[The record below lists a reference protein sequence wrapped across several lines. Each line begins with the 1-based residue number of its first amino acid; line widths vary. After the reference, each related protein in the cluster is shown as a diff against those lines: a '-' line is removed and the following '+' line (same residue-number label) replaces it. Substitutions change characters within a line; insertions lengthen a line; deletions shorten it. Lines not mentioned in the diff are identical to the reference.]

1 VIEKCG
7 KPAQRSSC
15 PNKGRARQARLLFG
29 AVDRV
34 DLRSVAAL
42 FLRLSVTAF
51 GGPAAHTAMMHR
63 ECVRRRSWIDEQSFI
78 DHMALTNLV
87 PGPNSTELSMLIG
100 RHVAGRPGLLVAGA
114 CFIVPASLIV
124 LVFSWLYVEYG
135 QTPSAEALLYGIS
148 PVVIAIVGQAI
159 VSLAR
164 AALKGV
170 LLWILGTAAFALAL
184 AGVHE
189 LVVLFGAGL
198 VMVAIRTGRSAVG
211 VFVPLGI
218 EFARAAAAEV
228 QLDRLFLLFL
238 KIGAVLYGSGYVLLA
253 FIRADFVDRLG
264 WLTQQQL
271 IDAVA
276 IGQFT
281 PGPLFTTATFVGFV
295 LAGLPGALLSTAG
308 IFLPSFVFSAIVFPF
323 SERMRTI
330 EWTAAL
336 MDGFH
341 AGAIGLMAAVAWQL
355 GRAAI
360 IDVPTALLALAA
372 LGVLLRFDINS
383 AWLVIAGGLAGLL
396 LH

>member
-1 VIEKCG
+1 
-7 KPAQRSSC
+7 
-15 PNKGRARQARLLFG
+15 
-29 AVDRV
+29 
-34 DLRSVAAL
+34 
-42 FLRLSVTAF
+42 
-51 GGPAAHTAMMHR
+51 MMHR
-63 ECVRRRSWIDEQSFI
+63 ECVRRRSWIDERSFV
-78 DHMALTNLV
+78 DHMALTNLI

-100 RHVAGRPGLLVAGA
+100 RHVAGAPGLLVAGA

-124 LVFSWLYVEYG
+124 LAFAWLYVEYG
-135 QTPSAEALLYGIS
+135 QTASAEGVLYGIA
-148 PVVIAIVGQAI
+148 PVVIAIVGQAT

-164 AALKGV
+164 AALRGV
-170 LLWILGTAAFALAL
+170 LLWVLAGISLGLAL
-184 AGVHE
+184 AGVNE
-189 LVVLFGAGL
+189 LIILFGAGL

-211 VFVPLGI
+211 AFVPIGI
-218 EFARAAAAEV
+218 EAVQAAGADV
-228 QLDRLFLLFL
+228 QLDRLFLVFL

-253 FIRADFVDRLG
+253 FIEADFVDRLG

-281 PGPLFTTATFVGFV
+281 PGPLFTTATFIGYV

-308 IFLPSFVFSAIVFPF
+308 IFLPSFVFSAIVFPL
-323 SERMRTI
+323 SERMRKT

-341 AGAIGLMAAVAWQL
+341 AAALGLMGAVAWQL

-372 LGVLLRFDINS
+372 LGVLLRLDINS

-396 LH
+396 LY

>member
-1 VIEKCG
+1 
-7 KPAQRSSC
+7 
-15 PNKGRARQARLLFG
+15 
-29 AVDRV
+29 
-34 DLRSVAAL
+34 
-42 FLRLSVTAF
+42 
-51 GGPAAHTAMMHR
+51 
-63 ECVRRRSWIDEQSFI
+63 
-78 DHMALTNLV
+78 MALTNLV

-100 RHVAGRPGLLVAGA
+100 RHVAGAPGLLLAGA

-124 LVFSWLYVEYG
+124 LALAWLYVEYG

-164 AALKGV
+164 TALKSV
-170 LLWILGTAAFALAL
+170 LLWILAALAAAL
-184 AGVHE
+184 AMAGVHE

-198 VMVAIRTGRSAVG
+198 VMVAIRTGRGAVG

-218 EFARAAAAEV
+218 HVAQAAGADV

-238 KIGAVLYGSGYVLLA
+238 KIGAVLFGSGYVLLA
-253 FIRADFVDRLG
+253 FIEADFVDRLG

-281 PGPLFTTATFVGFV
+281 PGPLFTTATFVGYV
-295 LAGLPGALLSTAG
+295 LAGLPGALVSTAG
-308 IFLPSFVFSAIVFPF
+308 IFLPSFIFSAIIFPL
-323 SERMRTI
+323 SDRMRQI
-330 EWTAAL
+330 NWTSAL
-336 MDGFH
+336 LDGFN
-341 AGAIGLMAAVAWQL
+341 AGALGLMAAVAWRL

-372 LGVLLRFDINS
+372 LAVLVRFNLNS
-383 AWLVIAGGLAGLL
+383 AWLVLAGGVAGLL

>member
-1 VIEKCG
+1 M
-7 KPAQRSSC
+7 
-15 PNKGRARQARLLFG
+15 
-29 AVDRV
+29 DRV
-34 DLRSVAAL
+34 GLRSVAAL

-100 RHVAGRPGLLVAGA
+100 RHVAGAPGLLVAGA

-124 LVFSWLYVEYG
+124 LTFAWLYVEYG
-135 QTPSAEALLYGIS
+135 QTPSAEAILYGIS

-170 LLWILGTAAFALAL
+170 LLWILGFAACALAL

-189 LVVLFGAGL
+189 LLVLFGAGL

-218 EFARAAAAEV
+218 EFVQTAAAEV

-281 PGPLFTTATFVGFV
+281 PGPLFTTATFVGYV

-308 IFLPSFVFSAIVFPF
+308 IFLPSFAFSAIVFPF
-323 SERMRTI
+323 SERMRRI

>member
-1 VIEKCG
+1 
-7 KPAQRSSC
+7 
-15 PNKGRARQARLLFG
+15 
-29 AVDRV
+29 VDRV
-34 DLRSVAAL
+34 DLRSVALL

-51 GGPAAHTAMMHR
+51 GGPAAHTAMMHH

-100 RHVAGRPGLLVAGA
+100 RHVAGAPGLLLAGA

-124 LVFSWLYVEYG
+124 LAFAWLYVEYG

-170 LLWILGTAAFALAL
+170 LLWVLAAVAFAVAL
-184 AGVHE
+184 AGVNE
-189 LVVLFGAGL
+189 LIVLFGAGL
-198 VMVAIRTGRSAVG
+198 VMIAIRTGRSAVG

-218 EFARAAAAEV
+218 HVAQTAAAEV

-253 FIRADFVDRLG
+253 FIEADFVDRLG

-281 PGPLFTTATFVGFV
+281 PGPLFTTATFIGYV
-295 LAGLPGALLSTAG
+295 LAGFPGAMLATAG
-308 IFLPSFVFSAIVFPF
+308 IFLPSFAFSAIVFPL
-323 SERMRTI
+323 SDRMRRI

-336 MDGFH
+336 IEGFH
-341 AGAIGLMAAVAWQL
+341 AGALGLMAAIAWQL
-355 GRAAI
+355 GRATI
-360 IDVPTALLALAA
+360 IDVPTSLLALAA
-372 LGVLLRFDINS
+372 LAVLLRFNINS
-383 AWLVIAGGLAGLL
+383 AWLVIAGGVAGLL
-396 LH
+396 VH